1 VKGKGSSPALFGLFA
16 AGRLTPLPDLVV
28 GTRYLQSAA
37 DLLGGIAF

>member
-1 VKGKGSSPALFGLFA
+1 LFGLFA

-28 GTRYLQSAA
+28 GPRYLQRAA